1 MKRMIIT
8 GATGSIG
15 SELVN
20 YFYKNYELICIDIDN
35 QKLKILKKKFQK
47 IKIYECNLTN
57 QKQVNQLIKKLYL
70 KFNNIDILINN
81 AGSIYS
87 QPIIKLGTKGFIP
100 HSFSNWKKIIDLN
113 LNSVFLF
120 SSKIIEI
127 LCKNRTSGVI
137 INISSISARGNI
149 GQSAYS
155 VAKSGIETLTK
166 IWAQELST
174 FNIRVTCI
182 APGFFNTISTYKSL
196 KNSQIEHIKNS
207 TPLKRLGKTSE
218 LILAINFIIKNKFFN
233 GKVLSLDGG
242 LEI

>member
-47 IKIYECNLTN
+47 IKIYDCNLTN

-100 HSFSNWKKIIDLN
+100 HSFL
-113 LNSVFLF
+113 
-120 SSKIIEI
+120 
-127 LCKNRTSGVI
+127 
-137 INISSISARGNI
+137 I
-149 GQSAYS
+149 G
-155 VAKSGIETLTK
+155 
-166 IWAQELST
+166 
-174 FNIRVTCI
+174 
-182 APGFFNTISTYKSL
+182 
-196 KNSQIEHIKNS
+196 
-207 TPLKRLGKTSE
+207 KR
-218 LILAINFIIKNKFFN
+218 
-233 GKVLSLDGG
+233 
-242 LEI
+242 

>member
-1 MKRMIIT
+1 M
-8 GATGSIG
+8 
-15 SELVN
+15 L
-20 YFYKNYELICIDIDN
+20 DIDN

-47 IKIYECNLTN
+47 IKIYDCNLTN

-113 LNSVFLF
+113 LNSVYLF

-127 LCKNRTSGVI
+127 LCTNRTSGVI

-182 APGFFNTISTYKSL
+182 APGF
-196 KNSQIEHIKNS
+196 
-207 TPLKRLGKTSE
+207 
-218 LILAINFIIKNKFFN
+218 
-233 GKVLSLDGG
+233 
-242 LEI
+242 